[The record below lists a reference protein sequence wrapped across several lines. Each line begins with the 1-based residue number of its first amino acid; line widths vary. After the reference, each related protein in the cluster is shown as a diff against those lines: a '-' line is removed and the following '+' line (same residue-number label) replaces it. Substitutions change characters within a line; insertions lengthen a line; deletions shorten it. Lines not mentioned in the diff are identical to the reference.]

1 MILLLSL
8 LSLNPYPVVESDP
21 HYCYEVAEEL
31 RVAIKN
37 EVITHKEAAVILDR
51 CPLHT

>member
-1 MILLLSL
+1 MILLLYL
-8 LSLNPYPVVESDP
+8 ISLNPYPVVESDP

-31 RVAIKN
+31 RVAIEN
-37 EVITHKEAAVILDR
+37 EVITHKEAVAILAN